1 MISGKLYGGYEMS
14 EVKNQVFNLN
24 DLADDVVNRSAPEGC
39 EEIARLLRGLPVW
52 SSFINTSPKP
62 EQKRAMELI
71 NQKSVSPSAEEILFL
86 AEIGCGKYHRIRRD
100 GDFVSF
106 KPQKAEELYRRYYEL
121 TGSEEVKFILDNF
134 GEFKDLCLKSV
145 LQRQRSDDIAPYIEQ
160 SAPSTSRDPDSDEWK
175 K

>member
-39 EEIARLLRGLPVW
+39 EEIA
-52 SSFINTSPKP
+52 
-62 EQKRAMELI
+62 
-71 NQKSVSPSAEEILFL
+71 
-86 AEIGCGKYHRIRRD
+86 
-100 GDFVSF
+100 
-106 KPQKAEELYRRYYEL
+106 
-121 TGSEEVKFILDNF
+121 
-134 GEFKDLCLKSV
+134 
-145 LQRQRSDDIAPYIEQ
+145 PYIEQ